1 VWFFLPVIC
10 RGKRCFKSELETN
23 FPRFKAWRNENE
35 AEHII
40 PITFVSAANNDN
52 YDFEAG
58 INAAEHKEQ
67 IQSCRNTTN
76 VSEFSFNK
84 IKKTEG
90 RVIANEAA
98 FSFHAVNI
106 I

>member
-1 VWFFLPVIC
+1 L
-10 RGKRCFKSELETN
+10 
-23 FPRFKAWRNENE
+23 
-35 AEHII
+35 
-40 PITFVSAANNDN
+40 SAANDGN

-58 INAAEHKEQ
+58 INTAEHKEQ
-67 IQSCRNTTN
+67 ILSCRNTPN

-90 RVIANEAA
+90 RVIATEAA

-106 I
+106 YHIDARTAFPN